1 MKDIIFIDKLSFR
14 YDNKY
19 IFNNFSLN
27 IKENSFVSIIGP
39 NGSGKSTLAKLLVG
53 LLKVSDEITISNLIM
68 NEKNLY
74 NIRKN
79 IALVMDNSSDNF
91 IAETVADEIVF
102 GLENLGFSKI
112 DIKERLDEIVKLLK
126 IDNILDKDPYT
137 LSGGEK
143 KIISLASSLIMKPKI
158 IIIDDAFEMIDKKTK
173 EKIFKHLKKQKDL
186 TVINIT
192 HNIEDVYYS
201 DRTIILNQGE
211 ILVDGPTLKVLEQDK
226 VFNRIGI
233 ELPFMLDLSLKLKL
247 YGLVDRIILDMN
259 EMVSE
264 LWK

>member
-1 MKDIIFIDKLSFR
+1 MKEIIVIDKLSFR

-19 IFNNFSLN
+19 IFNNFSLK

-53 LLKVSDEITISNLIM
+53 LLKVADEITIFDLIM
-68 NEKNLY
+68 NEQNL
-74 NIRKN
+74 NDIRKD
-79 IALVMDNSSDNF
+79 IALIMDTTNDCF
-91 IAETVADEIVF
+91 VAETVADEIVF
-102 GLENLGFSKI
+102 GLENLGLKNS
-112 DIKERLDEIVKLLK
+112 DIKKRLDEIVKLLK
-126 IDNILDKDPYT
+126 IDSILNTDPYS

-143 KIISLASSLIMKPKI
+143 KLVSLASSLIMNPKI
-158 IIIDDAFEMIDKKTK
+158 IVIDDAFEMIDKETK
-173 EKIFKHLKKQKDL
+173 EKIFKYLKKQKQL
-186 TVINIT
+186 TIINIT

-201 DRTIILNQGE
+201 DRTIILNQGD

-247 YGLVDRIILDMN
+247 YGLVDKIILDMN
-259 EMVSE
+259 EMVNE